1 MKKSLMYVMLAFAV
15 LFGAVTSVSA
25 QSKALEKDV
34 KKRAKELK
42 KEGWTLQASAST
54 LDYALLKY
62 RMYLEEDEENR
73 IALTGIATGKNVK
86 IGRENAIMN
95 AITSY
100 AGRAKAQVV
109 GKMKGVVSADSST
122 GVSEEEI
129 DKFGAAYESG
139 VNAKIGAL
147 VKQHFVLVRDLENG
161 TKEFNVFMSIDESA
175 AKKAREEAAKE
186 AKDQAALGNLS
197 QQVEEF
203 IGEPVEAEE

>member
-1 MKKSLMYVMLAFAV
+1 MKKSFMYLMLVFAV
-15 LFGAVTSVSA
+15 LFGAVASVSA

-42 KEGWTLQASAST
+42 KEGWKMQASTST

-62 RMYLEEDEENR
+62 RMYMEEDEENR

-109 GKMKGVVSADSST
+109 GKMKSIISSDASLT
-122 GVSEEEI
+122 GEEI
-129 DKFGAAYESG
+129 DKFGAAYESA
-139 VNAKIGAL
+139 VNAKIGGL
-147 VKQHFVLVRDLENG
+147 VKQHFVLVKDNGDG
-161 TKEFNVFMSIDESA
+161 TKEFNVFLSLDESA
-175 AKKAREEAAKE
+175 AKKAREEAAQE
-186 AKDQAALGNLS
+186 AKRQAALSDLS
-197 QQVEEF
+197 EQVEEF

>member
-1 MKKSLMYVMLAFAV
+1 MMYVMFAFAV
-15 LFGAVTSVSA
+15 LFGAVASVSA
-25 QSKALEKDV
+25 RSKALEKDV
-34 KKRAKELK
+34 KKRVKELK
-42 KEGWTLQASAST
+42 EEGWTLQASAST
-54 LDYALLKY
+54 LDYVLLKY

-100 AGRAKAQVV
+100 AGRAKAQVL

-139 VNAKIGAL
+139 VNAKIGVL

-175 AKKAREEAAKE
+175 AKMAREEAAKE
-186 AKDQAALGNLS
+186 AKEQAALGNLS

-203 IGEPVEAEE
+203 IGEPVEAEK

>member
-1 MKKSLMYVMLAFAV
+1 MKKSFMYLMLVFAV
-15 LFGAVTSVSA
+15 LFGAVASVSA

-42 KEGWTLQASAST
+42 KEGWKMQASTST

-62 RMYLEEDEENR
+62 RMYMEEDEENR

-86 IGRENAIMN
+86 VGRENAIMN

-109 GKMKGVVSADSST
+109 GKMKSIISSDASLT
-122 GVSEEEI
+122 GEEI
-129 DKFGAAYESG
+129 DKFGAAYESA
-139 VNAKIGAL
+139 VNAKIGGL
-147 VKQHFVLVRDLENG
+147 VKQHFVLVKDNGDG
-161 TKEFNVFMSIDESA
+161 TKEFNVFLSLDESA
-175 AKKAREEAAKE
+175 AKKAREEAAQE
-186 AKDQAALGNLS
+186 AKRQAALSDLS
-197 QQVEEF
+197 EQVEEF

>member
-1 MKKSLMYVMLAFAV
+1 MKKSFMYLMLVFAV
-15 LFGAVTSVSA
+15 LFGAVASVSA

-42 KEGWTLQASAST
+42 KEGWKMQASTST

-62 RMYLEEDEENR
+62 RMYMEEDEENR

-86 IGRENAIMN
+86 VGRENAIMN

-109 GKMKGVVSADSST
+109 GKMKSIISSDASLT
-122 GVSEEEI
+122 GEEI
-129 DKFGAAYESG
+129 DKFGAAYESA
-139 VNAKIGAL
+139 VNAKIGGL
-147 VKQHFVLVRDLENG
+147 VKQHFVLVKENKDG
-161 TKEFNVFMSIDESA
+161 TKEFNVFLSLDESA
-175 AKKAREEAAKE
+175 AKKAREEAAQE
-186 AKDQAALGNLS
+186 AKRQAALSDLS
-197 QQVEEF
+197 EQVEEF